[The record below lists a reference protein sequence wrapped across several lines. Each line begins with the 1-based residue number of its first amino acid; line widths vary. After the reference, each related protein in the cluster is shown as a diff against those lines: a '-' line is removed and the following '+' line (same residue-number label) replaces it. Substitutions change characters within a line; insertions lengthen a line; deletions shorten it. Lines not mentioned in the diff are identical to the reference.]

1 MGTHSLMLNAI
12 HSSMTSSYFYGMAVV
27 RKKNLDMKQT
37 KVPVTTGRHES
48 NANIGT
54 ILSVSDQHLHA
65 TESAKSFSRLLFS
78 SIDES
83 FKGHGTAGEAFEDY
97 EAARMVLTLPTKLSK
112 MSRLIGSISKLLRSL
127 KSV

>member
-1 MGTHSLMLNAI
+1 
-12 HSSMTSSYFYGMAVV
+12 MAVV

-37 KVPVTTGRHES
+37 KWPVTKGRHES
-48 NANIGT
+48 NANIET

>member
-1 MGTHSLMLNAI
+1 
-12 HSSMTSSYFYGMAVV
+12 MAVV

-37 KVPVTTGRHES
+37 KWPVTTGRHDS

-97 EAARMVLTLPTKLSK
+97 EMVLTLPTKLSM

>member
-1 MGTHSLMLNAI
+1 MGIHSLMHNAI

-37 KVPVTTGRHES
+37 KWPVTTGRHKS